1 MKKRLPSGL
10 RLVETYF
17 FHEGSHVP
25 PSYNEFVPLQK
36 ENSVDIF
43 LTIEVVV
50 CYWAHMLSPL
60 APNDFKIYFYT
71 S

>member
-17 FHEGSHVP
+17 FHEGGHVP

-50 CYWAHMLSPL
+50 CYWAGYVIPPSPE
-60 APNDFKIYFYT
+60 
-71 S
+71 